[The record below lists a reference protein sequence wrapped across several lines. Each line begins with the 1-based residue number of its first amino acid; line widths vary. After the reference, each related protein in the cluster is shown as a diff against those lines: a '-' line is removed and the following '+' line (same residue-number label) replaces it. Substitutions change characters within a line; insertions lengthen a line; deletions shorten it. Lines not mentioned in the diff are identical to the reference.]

1 MRILFVCLGNICR
14 SPSAEAVLRK
24 LGQKAGL
31 DLEID
36 SAGTGDWHIGKAPYA
51 PMQAA
56 ALQRGY
62 DLSGL
67 RARQV
72 GPADFDN
79 FDLII
84 GMDAE
89 NVADIEN
96 LRPAG
101 NTTAVRNFT
110 DYAPES
116 GADHVP
122 DPYYTRDFD
131 GSLALIE
138 EAGRGLIATL

>member
-14 SPSAEAVLRK
+14 SPSAEGVFRALS
-24 LGQKAGL
+24 QKAGL
-31 DLEID
+31 DLEVD
-36 SAGTGDWHIGKAPYA
+36 SAGTASWHIGKSPYG

-67 RARQV
+67 RARQFSS
-72 GPADFDN
+72 ADFDN

-84 GMDAE
+84 GMDAK
-89 NVADIEN
+89 NIADIES

-101 NTTAVRNFT
+101 NKTPVRLFT

-131 GSLALIE
+131 GPLALIE
-138 EAGRGLIATL
+138 EASIGLIATL